1 MLSTKVRFFL
11 TIPALVLLALNSLA
25 HAADWPR
32 TLTDSRG
39 THTLEQAPQRIVST
53 SVTLTGSL
61 LAIDAPIV
69 ASGATTPGNRMA
81 DSQGFLRQ
89 WGDVAK
95 ARHIQ
100 RLYIGEASAE
110 AVAAQMPDLILISAT
125 GGDSALALYDQLS
138 AIAPTLVINYDD
150 KSWQQLLTQLG
161 EITGNEKQAADRISS
176 FDKQLSEAKMHMTLP
191 PQPVTALVYTP
202 ASRSANLWTTESAQG
217 KLLQQLGFTL
227 STLPA
232 TLPAL
237 QSMGKRH
244 DIVQLGGENLAA
256 GLNGESLFLFASD
269 EKDATALET
278 NPLLA
283 HIPAVQKKQV
293 YALGTETFRLDY
305 YSATQILDRMSKL
318 FASK

>member
-1 MLSTKVRFFL
+1 MKIRFSALILFCLSSF
-11 TIPALVLLALNSLA
+11 A

-32 TLTDSRG
+32 TITDSHG
-39 THTLEQAPQRIVST
+39 THTFEQAPQRIVST

-61 LAIDAPIV
+61 LAIDAPVI
-69 ASGATTPGNRMA
+69 ASGATTPGNRMGDA
-81 DSQGFLRQ
+81 QGFLRQ

-95 ARHIQ
+95 ERNVQ

-125 GGDSALALYDQLS
+125 GGDSALALYEQLS

-161 EITGNEKQAADRISS
+161 GITGHEKQAAGRIAS
-176 FDKQLSEAKMHMTLP
+176 FDKHLSEAKMHMTLP

-202 ASRSANLWTTESAQG
+202 ASHSANLWTSESAQG

-232 TLPAL
+232 TIQASK
-237 QSMGKRH
+237 SMGKRH

-269 EKDATALET
+269 DKDATALEN
-278 NPLLA
+278 NPLLS
-283 HIPAVQKKQV
+283 HLPAVQHKQV

-305 YSATQILDRMSKL
+305 YSATQILERMSKL